1 MDTHDIFYPVAHR
14 SDKEIAA
21 LKRRYDVFDTAVI
34 PSLVRESIDMTAV
47 SWNKPESWSTSHVI
61 YIVTVKERARPVVLR
76 ANIGWGEPERYMQ
89 VEKLITDQVASTG
102 VPVNRILHVDV
113 SRSEYPFDFQ
123 IQDMLEGADIERAFH
138 GTRTEYDQLSF
149 DLGAAIARWG
159 TLKYD
164 KFGRFDPDIAT
175 QGTLIG
181 TKSSMYEYMLVR
193 LDEDIRYLADA
204 EVVPVKL
211 ADPVR
216 ALFDTYK
223 SVMTVASPTL
233 VQYDL
238 ADHNIMF
245 DGEKT
250 ITGIFDWEAAVAGDP
265 VLDLASA
272 PTWKTFYPREEKLI
286 EGYTSISK
294 LPTFFKEKMRIYT
307 LRTMLWKMVYAIRAG
322 ILTDERKRKFDA
334 ALQPYKQE
342 LLR

>member
-1 MDTHDIFYPVAHR
+1 MNTSDIFYPVAHR

-21 LKRRYDVFDTAVI
+21 LKRRYEVFDEAVI
-34 PSLVRESIDMTAV
+34 PSLVRESIGMTAV

-61 YIVTVKERARPVVLR
+61 YIVTVKERARPIVVR

-102 VPVNRILHVDV
+102 VPVNRILFVDI
-113 SRSEYPFDFQ
+113 SRSQYPFDYQ
-123 IQDMLEGADIERAFH
+123 IQDMLEGDDIEKAFH
-138 GTRTEYDQLSF
+138 GTRTEYDELSF
-149 DLGAAIARWG
+149 AIGQSIAKWG
-159 TLKYD
+159 MLRYA
-164 KFGRFDPDIAT
+164 KFGRFDPVSAAN
-175 QGTLIG
+175 GVLVG
-181 TKSSMYEYMLVR
+181 SKSSMYEYMLVR
-193 LDEDIRYLADA
+193 LDEDIRYLVDA
-204 EVVPVKL
+204 SVIPVKKS
-211 ADPVR
+211 DRVR

-223 SVMTVASPTL
+223 PVMTVSHATL

-250 ITGIFDWEAAVAGDP
+250 VTGIFDWEAAVAGDP

-286 EGYTSISK
+286 EGYTSITK
-294 LPTFFKEKMRIYT
+294 LPTFFKEKMQIYK

-322 ILTDERKRKFDA
+322 ILNEDRKRKFDA
-334 ALQPYKQE
+334 ALAPFK
-342 LLR
+342 L